1 MIVDPLFALLV
12 NATDAPPFV
21 GVTVIEFADGVPNDV
36 ALAGD
41 ALPFVAVTSTRKVAA
56 RSPDCTT

>member
-1 MIVDPLFALLV
+1 MFALVV

-41 ALPFVAVTSTRKVAA
+41 AFPLVAVTRTRKVEA